1 MIRESLTTLVLAGT
15 VLTAQAPG
23 FPPPPGGPDGG
34 MRREGPGGHQRP
46 GPEGLLADLNLT
58 PDQDKAIHA
67 LMEKHRASD
76 KAKRRAAE
84 DADDAFRQALEDPA
98 VSDAQLK
105 PLHDAA
111 SEAHFQMFLEHRA
124 LRREIDAVLTPDQRT
139 KARRRPLR

>member
-1 MIRESLTTLVLAGT
+1 M
-15 VLTAQAPG
+15 
-23 FPPPPGGPDGG
+23 
-34 MRREGPGGHQRP
+34 EGHRP

-67 LMEKHRASD
+67 LMDKHHAAD

-98 VSDAQLK
+98 VSDPQLK

-124 LRREIDAVLTPDQRT
+124 LRREIDAVLTPDQRAR
-139 KARRRPLR
+139 ARRRPLR